1 MAEKCVIN
9 IEDLYKTIAWPL
21 YKTHHH
27 PFDAFK
33 SALEREEEVLGKL
46 EMPKEVRETL
56 MSEIKRRMTVQPF
69 KIRAD
74 FELSCFAYEGIDAI
88 KDALRAGLAKCP
100 ASLEIKVIMSFYY
113 FSTVFFE
120 SYSSKLLRLPFTWQS
135 PTQSIRT
142 KESTF

>member
-1 MAEKCVIN
+1 MRAVAEKCVIN

-21 YKTHHH
+21 YKTHPH
-27 PFDAFK
+27 PFHAFK
-33 SALEREEEVLGKL
+33 VALEHEEEVLGKL
-46 EMPKEVRETL
+46 EMSKEVRETL

-100 ASLEIKVIMSFYY
+100 ANLEIKVIWSLDY
-113 FSTVFFE
+113 FSTVF
-120 SYSSKLLRLPFTWQS
+120 
-135 PTQSIRT
+135 RT
-142 KESTF
+142 V